1 MVDRPDVVPG
11 CDLPYSSSASFL
23 LLFLLSPLSTHRPL
37 LFIGDQPSAKISI
50 TAVISGTNFQSSSA

>member
-1 MVDRPDVVPG
+1 
-11 CDLPYSSSASFL
+11 
-23 LLFLLSPLSTHRPL
+23 LSTHRPL